1 MGPFKTGLSHR
12 MFRSHDGDWTSLAFM
27 LSFFRILLIFRWH
40 SRGPWLAA
48 VGCLGL
54 LTPSPGRSADLRLWY
69 AQPAVQWNEALP
81 VGNGRIGAMVFGGV
95 VRERLALNENSLW
108 SGAPRAYDRVGA
120 HRHLPE
126 IRRLLFAGQYA
137 EAETLANNELLGER
151 PLEAYQP
158 LGDLQLEFA
167 GHDGAAEYRRELD
180 LDGGVARVRYRVGRV
195 NYSREIFVNEP
206 DQLLVVRLTCDRPG
220 RITFA
225 VRLARSEG
233 ADVAIL
239 DNHTLEL
246 RGQADRGK
254 PSAGVKFVAQA
265 RVILAGG
272 KVSRRDD
279 ALQVEAADS
288 VTLLVPMR
296 TDYHGGEPGELA
308 ARDLTAN
315 RSRSFDQLA
324 ERHRVEHHRL
334 FQRVRLELP
343 ADEALAVLPT
353 DERLRRVRAGG
364 SDEALMALY
373 FQYGRYLLMSSSRPG
388 PGNLPANLQG
398 IWNEDLNP
406 PWFSGWH
413 LNINVQMNYW
423 PAETANL
430 SECHE
435 PLFALVENLRANG
448 RKTAR
453 EVYGARGFVA
463 AHRTTAW
470 WFTSPAKGL
479 TVWPTGLA
487 WLCQHLWE
495 HYRFTLDRTFLAERG
510 YPLMREAAE
519 FLLDWLVV
527 DPATGRLVSGPS
539 HSPENLFLAD
549 GNSRRN
555 SLSMGPSLD
564 QQIAAE
570 LFDHCLAAARI
581 LAIEDEFT
589 REVRA
594 KRAQLAAT
602 PIGADGRL
610 LEWATPYTESEPAHR
625 HLSHLYALYPGT
637 DITPRTTPDLAAAA
651 RTALDFRETSTEA
664 ARRSGTS
671 AVSEIGW
678 SVAWKAGL
686 WARLADGER
695 AHQNLQ
701 ALLARATFPNLMDL
715 YPVKDKPGVFQID
728 GNFGGTAAMVEM
740 LLQSH
745 TGDVHLLPALPAA
758 WRTGSATGLRAR
770 GGFTVDQS
778 WRDGV
783 LTGAVIHSAHD
794 GVCTVRSANSF
805 RVGDQRSRSDGGT
818 HMVTFAAKAGARYEI
833 SPAP

>member
-1 MGPFKTGLSHR
+1 MKRSIARLSHLFPPR
-12 MFRSHDGDWTSLAFM
+12 RARNAGRWASL
-27 LSFFRILLIFRWH
+27 
-40 SRGPWLAA
+40 LAA
-48 VGCLGL
+48 GILSL
-54 LTPSPGRSADLRLWY
+54 LAAPYVRGSDTALWY
-69 AQPAVQWNEALP
+69 AQPAARWNEALP

-95 VRERLALNENSLW
+95 ARERLALNENSVW
-108 SGAPRAYDRVGA
+108 SGATRAYDRVGA

-126 IRRLLFAGQYA
+126 IRRLLFAGRYA
-137 EAETLANNELLGER
+137 EAEALANKELLSER

-167 GHDGAAEYRRELD
+167 GHDGAVEYRRELD
-180 LDGGVARVRYRVGRV
+180 LAGGVARVSYRVGGTKYR
-195 NYSREIFVNEP
+195 REIFVSEP
-206 DQLLVVRLTCDRPG
+206 DQILVVRLTCDRPG
-220 RITFA
+220 ELTFA
-225 VRLARSEG
+225 VRLTRSEG

-239 DNHTLEL
+239 DDQTIEL
-246 RGQADRGK
+246 RGQADRGQ
-254 PSAGVKFVAQA
+254 PSAGVRFVAQA

-272 KVSRRDD
+272 TVSGREG
-279 ALQVEAADS
+279 ALRVEAADS
-288 VTLLVPMR
+288 VTLLIPMR
-296 TDYHGGEPGELA
+296 TDYHGGEPGELV
-308 ARDLTAN
+308 ARDLTASSG
-315 RSRSFDQLA
+315 RPLDQLS
-324 ERHRVEHHRL
+324 ERHRREHQRL
-334 FQRVRLELP
+334 FKRVRLELP
-343 ADEALAVLPT
+343 IDEALAVLPT

-364 SDEALMALY
+364 SDEALLALY
-373 FQYGRYLLMSSSRPG
+373 FQYGRYLLISSSRPS

-413 LNINVQMNYW
+413 LNINLQMNYW

-435 PLFALVENLRANG
+435 PLFALIENLRANG

-487 WLCQHLWE
+487 WLCQHVWE
-495 HYRFTLDRTFLAERG
+495 HYRFTLDRVFLSKRA

-555 SLSMGPSLD
+555 SLSMGPSID

-581 LAIEDEFT
+581 LGIEDEFT

-625 HLSHLYALYPGT
+625 HLSHLYALYPGSHV
-637 DITPRTTPDLAAAA
+637 TPRATPDLADAA
-651 RTALDFRETSTEA
+651 RKALEFRETSTEA
-664 ARRSGTS
+664 ARRAGTS

-678 SVAWKAGL
+678 SLAWKAGL

-695 AHQNLQ
+695 AHQNLT

-740 LLQSH
+740 LVQSH

-758 WRTGSATGLRAR
+758 WRAGSATGLRAR
-770 GGFTVDQS
+770 GGYTVDQT
-778 WRDGV
+778 WRDAA
-783 LTGAVIHSAHD
+783 LTAATIHASQD
-794 GVCTVRSANSF
+794 GPCTVRSAAPF
-805 RVGDQRSRSDGGT
+805 RVGDQGSRRDGDT
-818 HMVTFAAKAGARYEI
+818 HVITFAAKTGARYEI
-833 SPAP
+833 RPESWSP

>member
-1 MGPFKTGLSHR
+1 
-12 MFRSHDGDWTSLAFM
+12 
-27 LSFFRILLIFRWH
+27 
-40 SRGPWLAA
+40 LAA
-48 VGCLGL
+48 GILSL
-54 LTPSPGRSADLRLWY
+54 LATPYGRGSDTALWY
-69 AQPAVQWNEALP
+69 AQPAARWNEALP

-95 VRERLALNENSLW
+95 VRERLALNENSVW
-108 SGAPRAYDRVGA
+108 SGAPWAYDRVGA

-126 IRRLLFAGQYA
+126 IRRLLFASQYA
-137 EAETLANNELLGER
+137 EAEALANKELLGER

-158 LGDLQLEFA
+158 LGDLHLEFA

-180 LDGGVARVRYRVGRV
+180 LDGGVARVSYRVGETKYR
-195 NYSREIFVNEP
+195 REIFVSEP
-206 DQLLVVRLTCDRPG
+206 DQILVVRLTCDRPG
-220 RITFA
+220 ELTFA
-225 VRLARSEG
+225 VRLTRSEG
-233 ADVAIL
+233 AEVAIL
-239 DNHTLEL
+239 DDNTIEL

-254 PSAGVKFVAQA
+254 PSAGVRFVAQA

-272 KVSRRDD
+272 KVSRREGV
-279 ALQVEAADS
+279 LRVEAADS
-288 VTLLVPMR
+288 VTLLIPMR

-308 ARDLTAN
+308 ARDLTASSG
-315 RSRSFDQLA
+315 RPLDQLS
-324 ERHRVEHHRL
+324 ERHRREHQRL
-334 FQRVRLELP
+334 FKRVRLELP
-343 ADEALAVLPT
+343 VDQALAVLPT

-364 SDEALMALY
+364 RDEALLASY
-373 FQYGRYLLMSSSRPG
+373 FHYGRYLLISSSRPS

-413 LNINVQMNYW
+413 LNINLQMNYW

-435 PLFALVENLRANG
+435 PLFALIENLRANG
-448 RKTAR
+448 GKTAR

-495 HYRFTLDRTFLAERG
+495 HYRFTLDRVFLSKRA

-555 SLSMGPSLD
+555 SLSMGPSMD

-570 LFDHCLAAARI
+570 LFDNCLAAARI
-581 LAIEDEFT
+581 LGLEDEFT
-589 REVRA
+589 REVRE
-594 KRAQLAAT
+594 KRAQLAVT

-610 LEWATPYTESEPAHR
+610 LEWATPQQESEPGHR
-625 HLSHLYALYPGT
+625 HLSHLYALYPG
-637 DITPRTTPDLAAAA
+637 DYITPRTTPDLADAA
-651 RTALDFRETSTEA
+651 RKALEFRETSTEA

-678 SVAWKAGL
+678 SLAWKAGL

-695 AHQNLQ
+695 AHQNLH

-745 TGDVHLLPALPAA
+745 TGDVLLLPALPAA

-818 HMVTFAAKAGARYEI
+818 HLVTFAAKSGARYQI